1 MNQNDDLNLDAVLDD
16 FPDAPTD
23 GDPSA
28 GSAGASGASLRML
41 RRIPVRLTL
50 EVGGATVPL
59 ADLLGYGTGSIVE
72 LDRIAG
78 EPLVVKVN
86 GLPIGAAE
94 VVVCGDNYGMKLVE
108 LGDLSSLT
116 A

>member
-16 FPDAPTD
+16 FPDAPAG
-23 GDPSA
+23 GDP
-28 GSAGASGASLRML
+28 SAGASGASLRML

-59 ADLLGYGTGSIVE
+59 ADLLAYGTGSIVE

>member
-1 MNQNDDLNLDAVLDD
+1 MNQNDDLNLDAALDD
-16 FPDAPTD
+16 FPDAPAD
-23 GDPSA
+23 GGPSA
-28 GSAGASGASLRML
+28 GAAGASLRML

-116 A
+116 T